1 MLRREHQGGKAGMV
15 SADGTSASTDATI
28 MLSTSNSG
36 LETDLGGRQERRCT
50 KKDRKRRE
58 RNENRSE

>member
-36 LETDLGGRQERRCT
+36 LETDLGGEPG
-50 KKDRKRRE
+50 E
-58 RNENRSE
+58 EMHEEG